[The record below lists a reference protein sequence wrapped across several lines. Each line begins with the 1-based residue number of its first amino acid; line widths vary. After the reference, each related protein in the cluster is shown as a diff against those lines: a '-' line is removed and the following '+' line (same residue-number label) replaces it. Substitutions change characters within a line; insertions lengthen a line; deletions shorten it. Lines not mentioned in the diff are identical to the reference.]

1 MIGNSSKSAPRRT
14 SARKNGWN
22 RPYADFPVSYHP
34 PSGRLYKKIRGKRHY
49 FGYAREWKA
58 AVEKYLDPK
67 EDLQAGR
74 RPRSTRDGLIVKE
87 LCNRFLASKQNQV
100 AIGEIT
106 QRSFLDYK
114 AVTDRIVR
122 VFGLTRQVDDLAAD
136 DFEELKLD
144 IAKTRGLVSL
154 GNEIQRVRVVFKFA
168 YDAGLIDKPL
178 RYGPTFKR
186 PNKRVLRRVRNGN
199 GEKMF
204 EAN

>member
-1 MIGNSSKSAPRRT
+1 M
-14 SARKNGWN
+14 
-22 RPYADFPVSYHP
+22 
-34 PSGRLYKKIRGKRHY
+34 
-49 FGYAREWKA
+49 
-58 AVEKYLDPK
+58 
-67 EDLQAGR
+67 QAGR
-74 RPRSTRDGLIVKE
+74 RPRSTRNGLIVQE

-122 VFGLTRQVDDLAAD
+122 LFGLTRQVDDLAAD
-136 DFEELKLD
+136 DFEELKSD

-178 RYGPTFKR
+178 QYGPTFKR
-186 PNKRVLRRVRNGN
+186 PSKRVLRRVRNGN

-204 EAN
+204 DANEIRTMLREASIQMKAMILLGVNCGFGNNDCGTLPRHADIYWRPR